1 MAKSDGRITKMS
13 IADFHRYLDEKRREL
28 EACYTEVE
36 EVRAEFDA
44 IFRRELV
51 TWQEKF
57 AFCFPRVAEGR
68 KTLPAAFATQ
78 LDRIEVEETA
88 RLRQELA
95 DLAGQITAGRVEM
108 DRLTAEAQAAVAH
121 LREANPELDRQEEQL
136 KAAMVKDQ
144 DRYAE
149 LFEQIEALER
159 RFLGGMIHFIQINKL
174 NRQQDKIKRRQAQ
187 TLQKLRTVRKEWQ
200 QSIDGAGETQAA
212 LREQWQAKSI
222 EVSRAQSRRDHVAAN
237 LAVLAEEAAIQRL
250 LAELDTPPD
259 VPGELGAGLAEL
271 VEHNHI
277 RHSYE
282 QGLQAVAE
290 AAGLLKGLGEGLA
303 RFGESV
309 GKVLQEQRRYS
320 LADVRVPVPEFAI
333 AVNDTWRLLQGQIK
347 DEKQMGA
354 QPLEFSRIITAG
366 LSQRLPDRVIR
377 QFFESMGAAL
387 NEAPAAW
394 K

>member
-1 MAKSDGRITKMS
+1 
-13 IADFHRYLDEKRREL
+13 
-28 EACYTEVE
+28 
-36 EVRAEFDA
+36 
-44 IFRRELV
+44 
-51 TWQEKF
+51 
-57 AFCFPRVAEGR
+57 
-68 KTLPAAFATQ
+68 
-78 LDRIEVEETA
+78 
-88 RLRQELA
+88 
-95 DLAGQITAGRVEM
+95 M

-174 NRQQDKIKRRQAQ
+174 NRQHDKIKRRQAQ

-250 LAELDTPPD
+250 
-259 VPGELGAGLAEL
+259 LAEL

-387 NEAPAAW
+387 NEATAAW